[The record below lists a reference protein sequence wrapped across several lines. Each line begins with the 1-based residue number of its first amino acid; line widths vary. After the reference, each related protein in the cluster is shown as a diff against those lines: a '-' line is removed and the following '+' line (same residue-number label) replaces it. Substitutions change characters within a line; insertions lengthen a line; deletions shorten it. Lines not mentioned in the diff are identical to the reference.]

1 MEAAANLRTFL
12 SEGVSMK
19 SSKEKKLKSSKKKV
33 PGKKTA
39 GGKPRKATYKVEK
52 RTSAK
57 PGTAS
62 KAKGKGKAKPTAQ
75 PKKQSK
81 PKVTGETRRVIT
93 RKSAPRAK
101 VMSRPKPKVASGRRV
116 APKAK
121 ITEKKTKSVK
131 PVVPTQKKRSM
142 PKEDDF
148 RTAFMK
154 SLELKKQ
161 ELQQTLDRL
170 MKSRKEYEGQLT
182 AGDFIDEVDDAQREI
197 SAYSQFSLIERKNKE
212 LQKIEYLLNR
222 VAEEKDF
229 GLCEEC
235 GTRIPKERLLLVPEA
250 TLCVACQRELEKM
263 DSRMSMASRST
274 GFSPTRREVSWE
286 TTEPAEEDDNLLVE
300 YHIGTVPNV
309 DMDENDTEGPP
320 EDKEDKDT

>member
-1 MEAAANLRTFL
+1 
-12 SEGVSMK
+12 MK
-19 SSKEKKLKSSKKKV
+19 SSKEKKLKSSKKKAPV
-33 PGKKTA
+33 KKRA
-39 GGKPRKATYKVEK
+39 AEKPRKTSYKVEK

-57 PGTAS
+57 PRAAS
-62 KAKGKGKAKPTAQ
+62 RPEGKGKAKPAAQ

-81 PKVTGETRRVIT
+81 PKVTTETRGVIS
-93 RKSAPRAK
+93 RKGAPRAK
-101 VMSRPKPKVASGRRV
+101 GMPKPKVASGPRV

-121 ITEKKTKSVK
+121 ITAKKNKSVK

-161 ELQQTLDRL
+161 ELQQTIDRL
-170 MKSRKEYEGQLT
+170 MKSRQEYEGQLT

-250 TLCVACQRELEKM
+250 TLCVACQRELEKI

-300 YHIGTVPNV
+300 YHIGTMPNV
-309 DMDENDTEGPP
+309 ELDENDTEGEGPP
-320 EDKEDKDT
+320 EEKEDKDT

>member
-1 MEAAANLRTFL
+1 
-12 SEGVSMK
+12 MK
-19 SSKEKKLKSSKKKV
+19 SRKTKKPKSSKKKA
-33 PGKKTA
+33 PYKKIA
-39 GGKPRKATYKVEK
+39 AENPRKAPYKAEK
-52 RTSAK
+52 RT
-57 PGTAS
+57 P
-62 KAKGKGKAKPTAQ
+62 
-75 PKKQSK
+75 SK
-81 PKVTGETRRVIT
+81 PKRTL
-93 RKSAPRAK
+93 K
-101 VMSRPKPKVASGRRV
+101 VKAAAQSKRPSKPKGKREPMGGTSPKVAARTKGVSRPKAT
-116 APKAK
+116 PKAK
-121 ITEKKTKSVK
+121 ITAKTIK
-131 PVVPTQKKRSM
+131 PVAPAQKKKSM
-142 PKEDDF
+142 PKENDF
-148 RTAFMK
+148 RTAFVK

-170 MKSRKEYEGQLT
+170 MISRKEYEGQLT

-263 DSRMSMASRST
+263 DSRQSMASHST
-274 GFSPTRREVSWE
+274 GFSPTRRGVSWE
-286 TTEPAEEDDNLLVE
+286 TTEPAEEEDNLLVE
-300 YHIGTVPNV
+300 YHIGTMPNV

-320 EDKEDKDT
+320 EDKEDKDA

>member
-1 MEAAANLRTFL
+1 
-12 SEGVSMK
+12 MK
-19 SSKEKKLKSSKKKV
+19 SSKDKKLKSKKNKASVTRKVTKTPGKAAPKVSKK
-33 PGKKTA
+33 PPS
-39 GGKPRKATYKVEK
+39 KPKAISKPK
-52 RTSAK
+52 GHAK
-57 PGTAS
+57 PKGVPKPKSPAKS
-62 KAKGKGKAKPTAQ
+62 KSLARPKRVPTA
-75 PKKQSK
+75 KVVSK
-81 PKVTGETRRVIT
+81 PKVL
-93 RKSAPRAK
+93 
-101 VMSRPKPKVASGRRV
+101 PKPKAAGKAKAAAGKIKKVAIPQKKKPM
-116 APKAK
+116 PKA
-121 ITEKKTKSVK
+121 
-131 PVVPTQKKRSM
+131 
-142 PKEDDF
+142 DNF

-197 SAYSQFSLIERKNKE
+197 SAYSQFSLIERKNRE

-222 VAEEKDF
+222 VEEEQDF

-263 DSRMSMASRST
+263 DSRMSMASHAT

-286 TTEPAEEDDNLLVE
+286 TAEAPEEDDNILVE
-300 YHIGTVPNV
+300 YHIGAMPNV
-309 DMDENDTEGPP
+309 DMDETDTEGPP
-320 EDKEDKDT
+320 DDKDDKDN

>member
-1 MEAAANLRTFL
+1 
-12 SEGVSMK
+12 MK
-19 SSKEKKLKSSKKKV
+19 PSADKKLKSKKNRASVTKRAT
-33 PGKKTA
+33 KT
-39 GGKPRKATYKVEK
+39 PRKAAVEVSK
-52 RTSAK
+52 KMQSKSK
-57 PGTAS
+57 PI
-62 KAKGKGKAKPTAQ
+62 
-75 PKKQSK
+75 SK
-81 PKVTGETRRVIT
+81 PKGSS
-93 RKSAPRAK
+93 KPKA
-101 VMSRPKPKVASGRRV
+101 RPKPKSPAKSKSPARPKK
-116 APKAK
+116 APKAEVVSK
-121 ITEKKTKSVK
+121 PKAASRPKSVTKAEVVAEKTKKPTIIQTKKT
-131 PVVPTQKKRSM
+131 M
-142 PKEDDF
+142 PKPNDF

-170 MKSRKEYEGQLT
+170 IKSRKEYEGQLT

-197 SAYSQFSLIERKNKE
+197 SAYSQFSLIERKNRE
-212 LQKIEYLLNR
+212 LQQIEYLLNR

-263 DSRMSMASRST
+263 DSRMSMASHPT

-300 YHIGTVPNV
+300 YHIGTLSDV
-309 DMDENDTEGPP
+309 DMNETDAEAPP
-320 EDKEDKDT
+320 EDKEDKDA

>member
-1 MEAAANLRTFL
+1 
-12 SEGVSMK
+12 MK
-19 SSKEKKLKSSKKKV
+19 SSKTKKLKSSKKKA
-33 PGKKTA
+33 PDKKIA
-39 GGKPRKATYKVEK
+39 AEKPRKAAYKAEKKTPLKPK
-52 RTSAK
+52 RT
-57 PGTAS
+57 P
-62 KAKGKGKAKPTAQ
+62 KAKSSAQ
-75 PKKQSK
+75 PKRPSK
-81 PKVTGETRRVIT
+81 PKGRREPGRDTSPKVDP
-93 RKSAPRAK
+93 SAKR
-101 VMSRPKPKVASGRRV
+101 VSRPKA

-121 ITEKKTKSVK
+121 ISAKKIK
-131 PVVPTQKKRSM
+131 PVAPTQKKKSM

-148 RTAFMK
+148 RTAFVK

-161 ELQQTLDRL
+161 ELEETLGRL
-170 MKSRKEYEGQLT
+170 MISRKEYEGQLT

-263 DSRMSMASRST
+263 DSRMSMASHST

-286 TTEPAEEDDNLLVE
+286 TTEPAEEEDNLLVE
-300 YHIGTVPNV
+300 YHINTMPNV
-309 DMDENDTEGPP
+309 DMDENDTEGSP

>member
-1 MEAAANLRTFL
+1 
-12 SEGVSMK
+12 MK
-19 SSKEKKLKSSKKKV
+19 SGKDKKLKSSKKKV
-33 PGKKTA
+33 PVKKTA
-39 GGKPRKATYKVEK
+39 AEKPRKATYKVEK
-52 RTSAK
+52 RSLSKPRSAL
-57 PGTAS
+57 
-62 KAKGKGKAKPTAQ
+62 KAKGTRKTKPTAQ
-75 PKKQSK
+75 PQKPSK
-81 PKVTGETRRVIT
+81 PKVTRETRGGVSP
-93 RKSAPRAK
+93 KGASKAK
-101 VMSRPKPKVASGRRV
+101 AVLRPKAKVASGRRI
-116 APKAK
+116 ATKAK
-121 ITEKKTKSVK
+121 MTAKKSKPVK
-131 PVVPTQKKRSM
+131 PVAPTQKKRSM

-286 TTEPAEEDDNLLVE
+286 TTEPAEEDDNILVE
-300 YHIGTVPNV
+300 YHIGTMPSV